1 MTESL
6 LTARQQ
12 REREFFDEHSVL
24 YEELAEVNFDAIA
37 GLEHRPWNPYWFVLE
52 TAKQLYKAG
61 ERTLLDAGCGE
72 GIYATLFAAVGYK
85 VAGFDISPKS
95 IEISRRLAA
104 SNGFSRSTCFSVQAS
119 EHLNYPDDSFDVVVG
134 IDILHH
140 VEIVPSVAE
149 LLRVLRPGGT
159 ALFREF
165 VEVPA
170 FDDIRNTA
178 LMRLFFPKE
187 KHQDAC
193 LYTTEDERKLT
204 DYDIDSIRALCP
216 TLTETRF
223 NLFAR
228 LDRFLRRPRQRNAS
242 YMEKFDYWLCARI
255 PRLSRFGGSVVLEL
269 RKTPAVHQ
277 FR

>member
-1 MTESL
+1 MTETV
-6 LTARQQ
+6 LTPRQQ
-12 REREFFDEHSVL
+12 RERDFFDEHSAL

-52 TAKQLYKAG
+52 TAKQLYSAG

-72 GIYATLFAAVGYK
+72 GIYATLFAAIGFK

-95 IEISRRLAA
+95 VEISRRLATA
-104 SNGFSRSTCFSVQAS
+104 NGFSGSTRFSVQAA

-134 IDILHH
+134 VDILHH
-140 VEIVPSVAE
+140 VEVVPSVAE

-170 FDDIRNTA
+170 FDGIRNTG
-178 LMRLFFPKE
+178 LVRRFFPKE

-204 DYDIDSIRALCP
+204 DYDIESIRALCP
-216 TLTETRF
+216 ALRETRF
-223 NLFAR
+223 NIFAR
-228 LDRFLRRPRQRNAS
+228 LDRFLRSPGQRNAS
-242 YMEKFDYWLCARI
+242 YMEKFDHWLCGWI
-255 PRLSRFGGSVVLEL
+255 PSLSRFGGSVVLEL
-269 RKTPAVHQ
+269 KKASAIH
-277 FR
+277 